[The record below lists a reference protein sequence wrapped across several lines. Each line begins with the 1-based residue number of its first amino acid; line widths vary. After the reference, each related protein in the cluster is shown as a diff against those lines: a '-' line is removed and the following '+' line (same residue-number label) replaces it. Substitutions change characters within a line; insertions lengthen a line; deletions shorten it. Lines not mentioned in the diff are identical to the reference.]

1 MSPAD
6 PVCYTSVTA
15 PTSPPLAAHRC
26 PVCGT
31 PPESPRATYCS
42 DAHRQLAY
50 RRRQSAPP
58 PPPPPLPPPRHLV
71 VYQCPACEERYLG
84 QQRCDQCNIFCRK
97 LGAGGLCVHCDQPV
111 AVEELLAP

>member
-31 PPESPRATYCS
+31 PPDSPRATYCS

-58 PPPPPLPPPRHLV
+58 PPPLRPPRHLL